1 MGYLGNNALPFDP
14 IRSSGRPRDAQRF
27 SGNGSTT
34 TFTLNFSVFAPT
46 DLEVFVENVQQEP
59 LFSYDA
65 IGNQLIFTEAPPSG
79 TNNIYVVYK
88 NVEAGIYNQ
97 IPDGSISYQKLAN
110 NIRVFTTDNY
120 TGDNATTSF
129 ALTERPAD
137 ANTLFVSIDGVVQR
151 APIHYTV
158 SNTTITFASAP
169 PSSSNVHVRHLGF
182 RTTSTITA
190 LAANT
195 TISQPILQS
204 PTITNPTITGGTLT
218 NSTAVGLVANNTNL
232 FVENTYLR
240 GNYYH
245 TSVATFTNG
254 SDATHMGVAN
264 TNYFVI
270 NSGNGPENLN
280 SARYQALGIAP
291 NFDTFDNLSNQPSFR
306 IASVSDTVGDSP
318 LSTFT
323 YSSFPGL
330 VLGSTSASTANNL
343 IRPAEMFYQ
352 TRYFSP
358 TGAALPIIQW
368 VMLNYSGIKSD
379 NNVYSIL
386 NRSNSH
392 AGVITIFQNNTGSTT
407 HIPFYSTGGAGV
419 AYYWT
424 ILDPDTGWLYNQS
437 GPSFSFTD
445 RGTSPNTYTV
455 AGSNGSGQ
463 WTVQRTSGTQSY
475 QVWFHIALFGPSFGN
490 T

>member
-27 SGNGSTT
+27 NGNGSTT

-120 TGDNATTSF
+120 TGDNTTTAF
-129 ALTERPAD
+129 TLTERPAD

-195 TISQPILQS
+195 TISQPVLQS
-204 PTITNPTITGGTLT
+204 PTLNATISIAT
-218 NSTAVGLVANNTNL
+218 TATISGNL
-232 FVENTYLR
+232 IP
-240 GNYYH
+240 
-245 TSVATFTNG
+245 S
-254 SDATHMGVAN
+254 AN
-264 TNYFVI
+264 TTWDL
-270 NSGNGPENLN
+270 G
-280 SARYQALGIAP
+280 SATARWNNIYTGDLH
-291 NFDTFDNLSNQPSFR
+291 LSNENR
-306 IASVSDTVGDSP
+306 DGN
-318 LSTFT
+318 
-323 YSSFPGL
+323 L
-330 VLGSTSASTANNL
+330 V
-343 IRPAEMFYQ
+343 
-352 TRYFSP
+352 
-358 TGAALPIIQW
+358 
-368 VMLNYSGIKSD
+368 D
-379 NNVYSIL
+379 
-386 NRSNSH
+386 
-392 AGVITIFQNNTGSTT
+392 
-407 HIPFYSTGGAGV
+407 
-419 AYYWT
+419 
-424 ILDPDTGWLYNQS
+424 
-437 GPSFSFTD
+437 
-445 RGTSPNTYTV
+445 GTKGN
-455 AGSNGSGQ
+455 
-463 WTVQRTSGTQSY
+463 WTVQEGETDLYLINNRTGKKY
-475 QVWFHIALFGPSFGN
+475 RFAIEEIK
-490 T
+490 